1 MAIVFRGCRY
11 LRITAS
17 PVQALLSRVEQA
29 QTQLADASRQCL
41 ASRKPL
47 VRRSATKA
55 PEIKLL
61 NPRFEEEYAAGKDFD
76 PDRERAAAK
85 QLRRQ
90 LQKEK
95 RGAMRELRKDAVF
108 LGEVR
113 ISIYMTCV
121 YLALAE
127 RCACTKRSAACLL
140 RARSGF
146 AAIIRQAIT
155 PRPPPSSIGQTL
167 SCDP

>member
-1 MAIVFRGCRY
+1 MQW
-11 LRITAS
+11 L
-17 PVQALLSRVEQA
+17 QNLLAQVEQ
-29 QTQLADASRQCL
+29 TRSKLVEASRQRV

-47 VRRSATKA
+47 TRRSATKV

-85 QLRRQ
+85 HLRRQ

-108 LGEVR
+108 LGEV
-113 ISIYMTCV
+113 
-121 YLALAE
+121 
-127 RCACTKRSAACLL
+127 SA
-140 RARSGF
+140 SGY
-146 AAIIRQAIT
+146 
-155 PRPPPSSIGQTL
+155 RPFGYSS
-167 SCDP
+167 

>member
-1 MAIVFRGCRY
+1 MQG
-11 LRITAS
+11 
-17 PVQALLSRVEQA
+17 LLSRVQ
-29 QTQLADASRQCL
+29 QTQRQLVDASRQCL
-41 ASRKPL
+41 ASRKPM

-55 PEIKLL
+55 PEIRLL

-85 QLRRQ
+85 HLRRQ

-113 ISIYMTCV
+113 TSLHISV
-121 YLALAE
+121 AQ
-127 RCACTKRSAACLL
+127 
-140 RARSGF
+140 RA
-146 AAIIRQAIT
+146 
-155 PRPPPSSIGQTL
+155 SSVF
-167 SCDP
+167 